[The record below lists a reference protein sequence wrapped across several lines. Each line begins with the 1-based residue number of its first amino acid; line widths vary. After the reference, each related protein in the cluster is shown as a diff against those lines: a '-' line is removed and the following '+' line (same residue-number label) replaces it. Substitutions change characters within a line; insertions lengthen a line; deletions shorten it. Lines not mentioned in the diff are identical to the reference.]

1 MNWKT
6 KSLDEL
12 CEIINGFAFKSKNYV
27 EKGVRVIRITN
38 VQKGSIIDDDPKFHL
53 HDSTYSKYELSSGDL
68 LISLTGN
75 VGRVGILDQALL
87 PAYLNQRVACI
98 RPNEKVLLTK
108 YLFYFLNSDKFEFDS
123 VKNASGVAQK
133 NMSTRWLAKYKIP
146 LPPLKVQQQIVEIL
160 DEADA
165 LRKKREKSLSMVS
178 ELSKP
183 IFQKMFGSIHNPPS
197 KFNRLPVGK
206 LLLESPQNG
215 IYKPQ
220 TEYGDGTAIIRIET
234 YNSGDI
240 ITDKTEFRFVKLS
253 RSEVDKY
260 KVSNN
265 DILVN
270 RVNSPSH
277 LGKVTLVRNLSNPT
291 VFESNMM
298 KIRLN
303 PEKINPKFGFI
314 NLTMPYVKRQILNLS
329 RDAVNQSSINQS
341 DVRSVELIVPS
352 QEEQKNFVDLVE
364 EIIRQL
370 DVQNKQKTIL
380 EDLYSSLL
388 QKAFSGEIKIN

>member
-1 MNWKT
+1 MRQKLSNILEIKKGKTIT
-6 KSLDEL
+6 KSKAIDGD
-12 CEIINGFAFKSKNYV
+12 IP
-27 EKGVRVIRITN
+27 VIAAGT
-38 VQKGSIIDDDPKFHL
+38 SI
-53 HDSTYSKYELSSGDL
+53 
-68 LISLTGN
+68 
-75 VGRVGILDQALL
+75 
-87 PAYLNQRVACI
+87 AYYHNE
-98 RPNEKVLLTK
+98 PNEKPPVITV
-108 YLFYFLNSDKFEFDS
+108 S
-123 VKNASGVAQK
+123 ASGANAGYVWLHEYPIYASDCSVLKPKNNNKADIKYVYYMLKKLQEQIFDKQK
-133 NMSTRWLAKYKIP
+133 GGGQPHVYPSDLENMEIP
-146 LPPLKVQQQIVEIL
+146 LPPLTIQQQIVEIL

-253 RSEVDKY
+253 SSEVDKY

-303 PEKINPKFGFI
+303 PEKINPKFGFF

-341 DVRSVELIVPS
+341 DVRSIEIIAPS
-352 QEEQKNFVDLVE
+352 QEEQKDFVDLVE

-388 QKAFSGEIKIN
+388 QKAFSGELKIN